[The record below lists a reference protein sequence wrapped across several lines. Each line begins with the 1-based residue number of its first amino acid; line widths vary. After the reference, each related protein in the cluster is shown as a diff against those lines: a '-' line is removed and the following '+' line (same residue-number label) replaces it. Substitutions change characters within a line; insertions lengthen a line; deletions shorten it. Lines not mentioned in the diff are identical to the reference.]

1 MGLTSTHHHLICAP
15 IGTITANRSV
25 ATTMN
30 AKNPTT
36 STPTR
41 IVWAVI
47 SVAFAVLSLRVAFGA
62 TPKIV
67 TDFSNS
73 IALSLAFGGL
83 VLLTHY
89 LGLLS
94 LGQGALVGV
103 GAYAALHA
111 VNDFGAPV
119 VWMPL
124 AGLLAGTLVGAVV
137 AIPSLRLPKAYLALL
152 TLSLAVAYPII
163 LKQVDGNLPVTLHGA
178 FVAPSWTGIAEKD
191 EHIWEFFI
199 VAGYAFVTL
208 FLVQGLLR
216 GPIGRAFIASRDE
229 PEAARAFGV
238 PVYQLRLYG
247 VAMSGGMAGL
257 AGGLLMIPTNFNDY
271 THYPEELSIKMFAL
285 AMAFGGSRLISS
297 VPAGLVLIFLPVWLI
312 DRNWVVEYGW
322 VGLFKSEGFIYAALL
337 LATAYL
343 TRGKGFMHL
352 SERRK
357 QRNTETSV
365 PVNRQA
371 SAVADKLV
379 AIEDRLNQLE
389 EFVDERPDIRS
400 RQETTD

>member
-1 MGLTSTHHHLICAP
+1 
-15 IGTITANRSV
+15 
-25 ATTMN
+25 MN
-30 AKNPTT
+30 AKDSTT

-47 SVAFAVLSLRVAFGA
+47 SVAFAVLSLRVAYGA

-163 LKQVDGNLPVTLHGA
+163 LKQVDGNLPVLLHGA

-216 GPIGRAFIASRDE
+216 GPIGRAFIASRDQ

-238 PVYQLRLYG
+238 SVYQLRLYG

-285 AMAFGGSRLISS
+285 AMAFGGSRLISG

-357 QRNTETSV
+357 GRKSETSV
-365 PVNRQA
+365 PINRGA
-371 SAVADKLV
+371 ALVADKLV

-389 EFVDERPDIRS
+389 ELVDERPDIRS

>member
-1 MGLTSTHHHLICAP
+1 M
-15 IGTITANRSV
+15 
-25 ATTMN
+25 TTR
-30 AKNPTT
+30 NPST
-36 STPTR
+36 STPLR
-41 IVWAVI
+41 IVWVAI
-47 SVAFAVLSLRVAFGA
+47 SLAFVVLSVRVAFSA

-67 TDFSNS
+67 TDFSNA

-124 AGLLAGTLVGAVV
+124 AGLLAGTLVGAIV

-163 LKQVDGNLPVTLHGA
+163 LKQVDGNLPVTLHGE
-178 FVAPSWTGIAEKD
+178 FVAPSWTGIAEND
-191 EHIWEFFI
+191 EHIWELFL
-199 VAGYAFVTL
+199 VAIYASAAL

-238 PVYQLRLYG
+238 PVYRLRLYG
-247 VAMSGGMAGL
+247 VALSGGMAGL
-257 AGGLLMIPTNFNDY
+257 AGGLLMIPTNFNDF

-285 AMAFGGSRLISS
+285 AIAFGGSRLISS
-297 VPAGLVLIFLPVWLI
+297 VPAALILIFLPVWLI

-357 QRNTETSV
+357 RRNLETSV
-365 PVNRQA
+365 TANRGA
-371 SAVADKLV
+371 SLVADQLM
-379 AIEDRLNQLE
+379 ALENRLNQIE
-389 EFVDERPDIRS
+389 AFVGEPPDISS
-400 RQETTD
+400 RQEPTD

>member
-1 MGLTSTHHHLICAP
+1 
-15 IGTITANRSV
+15 
-25 ATTMN
+25 MN

-36 STPTR
+36 STPLR

-47 SVAFAVLSLRVAFGA
+47 SLAFAVLSLRVAFGA

-357 QRNTETSV
+357 GRKSETSV

>member
-1 MGLTSTHHHLICAP
+1 
-15 IGTITANRSV
+15 
-25 ATTMN
+25 MN

-36 STPTR
+36 STPLR

-47 SVAFAVLSLRVAFGA
+47 SLAFAVLSLRVAYGA

-216 GPIGRAFIASRDE
+216 GPIGRAFIASRDQ

-238 PVYQLRLYG
+238 SVYQLRLYG
-247 VAMSGGMAGL
+247 VALSGGMAGL

-271 THYPEELSIKMFAL
+271 THYTEELSIKMFAL

-379 AIEDRLNQLE
+379 AIEDRLNHLE
-389 EFVDERPDIRS
+389 ELVDERPDIRS

>member
-1 MGLTSTHHHLICAP
+1 
-15 IGTITANRSV
+15 
-25 ATTMN
+25 MN
-30 AKNPTT
+30 AKDSTT

-191 EHIWEFFI
+191 EHIWEFFL

-216 GPIGRAFIASRDE
+216 GPIGRAFIASRDQ

-238 PVYQLRLYG
+238 SVYQLRLYG

-285 AMAFGGSRLISS
+285 AMAFGGSRLISG
-297 VPAGLVLIFLPVWLI
+297 VPAAMVLIFLPVWLI

-343 TRGKGFMHL
+343 TRGKGFMHF
-352 SERRK
+352 SDRRK
-357 QRNTETSV
+357 QRNIETSV

-389 EFVDERPDIRS
+389 ELVDERPDIRS